1 MKQLLLLVFAVASVF
16 AIATPA
22 QAQVQWGVR
31 AGLYLDN
38 TDPFV
43 GVEAIMPI
51 SRDLFF
57 NPNVEYA
64 GGDTELLTLNADVHY
79 DLIGAGKNML
89 WVGAGVAALI
99 ADSDSDF
106 GVNLFAGIG
115 TRWKGMVPYAQA
127 KAVIGGDNDQGVL
140 GVGLRF

>member
-1 MKQLLLLVFAVASVF
+1 MRKLSFAVF
-16 AIATPA
+16 AIACISAFAAPA

-43 GVEAIMPI
+43 GGEAILPI
-51 SRDLFF
+51 GHDFFF

-64 GGDTELLTLNADVHY
+64 SGDTDLLTLNADVHY
-79 DLIGAGKNML
+79 DLIGAGKNMV
-89 WVGAGVAALI
+89 WVGAGIAGII
-99 ADSDSDF
+99 ADNDSDF
-106 GVNLFAGIG
+106 GVNLLGGAG
-115 TRWKGMVPYAQA
+115 TRWRGMVPYAQIKGVFA
-127 KAVIGGDNDQGVL
+127 NDDQMVL